1 MPRSRASSSTGE
13 PAGTRAST
21 SAMETSTR
29 SAPSASAGSAES
41 ASSMSVVLGPS
52 MVTVGTSRRS
62 RRLPESRLTPPVAIA
77 ASITEVGK
85 MARMPWRTTQR
96 SRPRSAPAATVRA
109 GTTRAPRIAATT
121 NAPSAMPSA
130 APSSKAQSVL
140 DTSRS
145 TWRKRRLPWVTTL
158 PKSSVRV
165 RSTSVSDA
173 AVKRVGS
180 CVDGETTALTM
191 SPSRKGLS
199 SGGVM
204 KAATSPSGV
213 SRSRKPK
220 PRG

>member
-1 MPRSRASSSTGE
+1 M
-13 PAGTRAST
+13 AST
-21 SAMETSTR
+21 SAMETRTR

-52 MVTVGTSRRS
+52 IVTVGTSRRS

-77 ASITEVGK
+77 ASITACGK
-85 MARMPWRTTQR
+85 IARIPWRTTQR
-96 SRPRSAPAATVRA
+96 SSPRSAPEATVRT
-109 GTTRAPRIAATT
+109 GTARVPRIAATT
-121 NAPSAMPSA
+121 NAPSGMPSA
-130 APSSKAQSVL
+130 VPSSKAQSVL
-140 DTSRS
+140 ATSRS
-145 TWRKRRLPWVTTL
+145 TWRKRRLPCVTTL
-158 PKSSVRV
+158 PKSSVRL
-165 RSTSVSDA
+165 RSTRARDA

-191 SPSRKGLS
+191 SPSRNGLS

-213 SRSRKPK
+213 SRSKKPK